1 MDNRERLISMIK
13 GNENTL
19 SIYVKQPD
27 GTYKYFD
34 EMLQKVTGRSFTESE
49 LRESRHPKFLLGDE
63 ETAKSVLELKGY

>member
-1 MDNRERLISMIK
+1 MDNRQRLIDMVK
-13 GNENTL
+13 GNGAAIK
-19 SIYVKQPD
+19 IYVQQPD
-27 GTYKYFD
+27 GKYRYFD